1 MSEQNGLISRE
12 SFPKISHCC
21 CKVCNYLSFLFL
33 QLWAL
38 KFPALTPCHGRALV
52 HRRVPPGEENYNKH
66 IFWEEKEIFFFK
78 DLLLLG
84 CLAVSE
90 LLCPCRVM
98 PTPASPSWHL
108 PACGLVGMVA
118 ESVFYGRQRTC
129 AVCVCQLLPC
139 LCPDLPVVSPFAQGC
154 STLGLLSSR

>member
-12 SFPKISHCC
+12 SFPKISYCC
-21 CKVCNYLSFLFL
+21 CKTCNYLSFLFL

-66 IFWEEKEIFFFK
+66 IFWEEKEIFFFIK
-78 DLLLLG
+78 DLLLLS
-84 CLAVSE
+84 CLTVSE
-90 LLCPCRVM
+90 LLCPGRVM
-98 PTPASPSWHL
+98 PVPAPPSWHL

-129 AVCVCQLLPC
+129 AVCVSAPI
-139 LCPDLPVVSPFAQGC
+139 LPVP
-154 STLGLLSSR
+154 